1 MNLLNQGVVMFNRYL
16 VIFLGGGFGASLRF
30 FTANLLAKTQ
40 INFPVGIL
48 LVNVSGC
55 FLMGILATV
64 LSQKAYLPDIYKWGL
79 LIGFLGG
86 YTTFSSFSMDVVN
99 LLQSG
104 YYAKALSYVLLS
116 VVFSIAATI
125 LGVFIATAA

>member
-1 MNLLNQGVVMFNRYL
+1 MIYKP
-16 VIFLGGGFGASLRF
+16 
-30 FTANLLAKTQ
+30 TDHPK
-40 INFPVGIL
+40 INTNKIGIL
-48 LVNVSGC
+48 FVNISGC
-55 FLMGILATV
+55 FLMGILATA

-116 VVFSIAATI
+116 VVVSIAATFF
-125 LGVFIATAA
+125 GVFIAAAA